1 MISFQLTEEQEVVRD
16 AMREFAQQAM
26 APIARD
32 CDEASSIPS
41 EFLDS
46 AWELGLAFTQIP
58 EEFGGGGE
66 RSQIT
71 NALLLEELASG
82 DAALAVAA
90 LAPSAFV
97 NAIIDQGSEAQ
108 KAQYLPAFT
117 GDKFTT
123 ASLASVE
130 PFAMADPASPRAVAE
145 EKEDRFVISGR
156 KSFVPFGDRA
166 TDFLVIARNGSSV
179 DAFIVPRDADG
190 LTISEPELNMG
201 MRGLTTNTLDLEHVE
216 VSADN
221 RLGGEAG
228 SDVRRILD
236 GSRVAL
242 AANMLGLSRGV
253 LEFCIPYSK
262 DRVAFDEPISKKQSI
277 AFRMSEMHTEIEA
290 IRWLT
295 WKAASELEQGLDATR
310 SASFAHSYAAEKAM
324 WIADNGIQIL
334 GGHGFIREHPVEM
347 WFRHARTISV
357 LEGTISV

>member
-1 MISFQLTEEQEVVRD
+1 MISFQLTEEQEVVRE

-26 APIARD
+26 APIARE
-32 CDEASSIPS
+32 CDETSSIPD
-41 EFLDS
+41 EFLAS

-66 RSQIT
+66 RSPVT
-71 NALLLEELASG
+71 NAVLLEELASG

-97 NAIIDQGSEAQ
+97 HAIVDQGSEAQ
-108 KAQYLPAFT
+108 KAQYLPAFC
-117 GDKFTT
+117 GDTFTT
-123 ASLASVE
+123 ASLACIE
-130 PFAMADPASPRAVAE
+130 PVAMCDPANPRAVAE

-166 TDFLVIARNGSSV
+166 TDFLVVARNGSDV
-179 DAFIVPRDADG
+179 DAFIVPRDASG
-190 LTISEPELNMG
+190 LTISAPELNMG
-201 MRGLTTNTLDLEHVE
+201 MRGVTTTTIDLERVE
-216 VSADN
+216 VPAAN

-228 SDVRRILD
+228 CNVRRLLD
-236 GSRVAL
+236 SSRVAL
-242 AANMLGLSRGV
+242 AATMLGQSRTV

-277 AFRMSEMHTEIEA
+277 AFRMAEMHMEIEA

-310 SASFAHSYAAEKAM
+310 SASFAHSYAAEKCM

-357 LEGTISV
+357 LEGTISA